1 MRHDDNLINAPPHIN
16 YMELKNK
23 IVLLTG
29 ASTGIGKSI
38 AESFLDKGTKVIV
51 FGLHKPKFC
60 SEFYKVDVSKE
71 DKIVSALSK
80 IKKIDVLINNAG
92 VAKIATIKE
101 TSNEIFEE
109 MFNIN
114 FKGSFWMSKHSIPKL
129 NENGCIINISSLAGL
144 KSFEG
149 YGIYCAT
156 KSAVISLTKTLAL
169 ELANRKIRANCIAP
183 GIINTEIWSKMY
195 GAEGKK
201 KLKENEK
208 YILLKRSG
216 KPEEIAKT
224 AIFLCENDFVNGE
237 TILVD
242 GGENIQ

>member
-1 MRHDDNLINAPPHIN
+1 MD
-16 YMELKNK
+16 LKNK

-38 AESFLDKGTKVIV
+38 AKSLLDKGAKVIV
-51 FGLHKPKFC
+51 FGLHKPEFC

-71 DKIVSALSK
+71 DEIISTLFK
-80 IKKIDVLINNAG
+80 IKKIDVLINNSG
-92 VAKIATIKE
+92 ITKIATITE
-101 TSNEIFEE
+101 TSNEILDE

-114 FKGSFWMSKHSIPKL
+114 FKGLFWMSKHSIPKI
-129 NENGCIINISSLAGL
+129 NDNGCIINISSLAGI

-156 KSAVISLTKTLAL
+156 KSAVISITKTLAL

-183 GIINTEIWSKMY
+183 GIINTEIWEKMY
-195 GAEGKK
+195 NLEGRK
-201 KLKENEK
+201 KLKENEDFV
-208 YILLKRSG
+208 LLKRSG

-224 AIFLCENDFVNGE
+224 AIFLCENDFIDGE

-242 GGENIQ
+242 GGENVQ

>member
-1 MRHDDNLINAPPHIN
+1 
-16 YMELKNK
+16 MELKNK

-38 AESFLDKGTKVIV
+38 AKSLLDKGAKVIV
-51 FGLHKPKFC
+51 FGLHKPEFC
-60 SEFYKVDVSKE
+60 SEFYKVDVSE
-71 DKIVSALSK
+71 ENEIISALSK

-92 VAKIATIKE
+92 VAKIATIIE
-101 TSNEIFEE
+101 TSNEILDE
-109 MFNIN
+109 MVNIN
-114 FKGSFWMSKHSIPKL
+114 FKGLFWMSKHSIPKL

-144 KSFEG
+144 KSFEK
-149 YGIYCAT
+149 YGVYCAT

-169 ELANRKIRANCIAP
+169 ELANRKIRANSIAP
-183 GIINTEIWSKMY
+183 GIIETEIWGKMY
-195 GAEGKK
+195 GVEGKK
-201 KLKENEK
+201 NLKEFEEFV
-208 YILLKRSG
+208 LLKRSG

-237 TILVD
+237 TIVVD

>member
-1 MRHDDNLINAPPHIN
+1 MLNDNLINNLEHIN
-16 YMELKNK
+16 NMELKNK

-38 AESFLDKGTKVIV
+38 AKSLLDKGAKVIV
-51 FGLHKPKFC
+51 FGLHKPESC
-60 SEFYKVDVSKE
+60 SEFYKVDVSNE
-71 DKIVSALSK
+71 EEITSTLSK

-92 VAKIATIKE
+92 VAKIATISE
-101 TSNEIFEE
+101 TSNEILEE
-109 MFNIN
+109 MLNIN
-114 FKGSFWMSKHSIPKL
+114 FKGLFYMSKHSIQKL
-129 NENGCIINISSLAGL
+129 NKNGCIINISSLAGL

-183 GIINTEIWSKMY
+183 GIIDTEICGKMY
-195 GAEGKK
+195 GAQGKK
-201 KLKENEK
+201 NLKEFEESV
-208 YILLKRSG
+208 LLKRSG

>member
-1 MRHDDNLINAPPHIN
+1 
-16 YMELKNK
+16 MELKNK

-38 AESFLDKGTKVIV
+38 AKSFLEKGTKVIV
-51 FGLHKPKFC
+51 FGLHKPEFC
-60 SEFYKVDVSKE
+60 SEFCKVDVSKE
-71 DKIVSALSK
+71 NEIISALSR

-92 VAKIATIKE
+92 ITKIATITE
-101 TSNEIFEE
+101 TSNEILDE
-109 MFNIN
+109 MFSIN
-114 FKGSFWMSKHSIPKL
+114 FKGLFWMSKHSIPKI
-129 NENGCIINISSLAGL
+129 NDNGCIINIGSLAGL

-183 GIINTEIWSKMY
+183 GIINTEIWEKMY
-195 GAEGKK
+195 NAEGRK
-201 KLKENEK
+201 KLKENEGFV
-208 YILLKRSG
+208 LLKRSG
-216 KPEEIAKT
+216 KPKEIAKT
-224 AIFLCENDFVNGE
+224 AIFLCENDFIDGE

-242 GGENIQ
+242 GGENVQ

>member
-1 MRHDDNLINAPPHIN
+1 MD
-16 YMELKNK
+16 LKNK

-29 ASTGIGKSI
+29 ASTGIGKQITKSL
-38 AESFLDKGTKVIV
+38 LDKGAKVIV
-51 FGLHKPKFC
+51 FGLHKPEFC
-60 SEFYKVDVSKE
+60 SEFYKVDVGNE
-71 DKIVSALSK
+71 DKITSTLSK
-80 IKKIDVLINNAG
+80 IKKIDILINNAG
-92 VAKIATIKE
+92 VAKIARITE
-101 TSNEIFEE
+101 TSNEILDE
-109 MFNIN
+109 MLNIN
-114 FKGSFWMSKHSIPKL
+114 FKGLFWMSKHSIPKL

-156 KSAVISLTKTLAL
+156 KSAVISFTKTLAL

-183 GIINTEIWSKMY
+183 GIINTEIWGKMY

-201 KLKENEK
+201 NLKEFEEFV
-208 YILLKRSG
+208 LLKRSG

-237 TILVD
+237 TIVVD
-242 GGENIQ
+242 GGENVQ